1 MNTIKISRPIV
12 VLQAGDPEK
21 SVYTQ
26 HDKENQETGCPDR
39 RATGIIK
46 TRLSEF
52 LRRVFIMSVYMQGI
66 QDKRGSMPDRKIC
79 VRIPA
84 MTSGARSNYPL
95 SICEGHRSYCRSHR

>member
-52 LRRVFIMSVYMQGI
+52 LRRVLLCLFIC
-66 QDKRGSMPDRKIC
+66 RAF
-79 VRIPA
+79 RIKEA
-84 MTSGARSNYPL
+84 ACQTGKSASESL
-95 SICEGHRSYCRSHR
+95 Q

>member
-1 MNTIKISRPIV
+1 MNTIKSADLPSYYRS
-12 VLQAGDPEK
+12 GDPEK

-84 MTSGARSNYPL
+84 MTSGARSKL
-95 SICEGHRSYCRSHR
+95 SLVHL

>member
-1 MNTIKISRPIV
+1 MS
-12 VLQAGDPEK
+12 
-21 SVYTQ
+21 
-26 HDKENQETGCPDR
+26 DR

-52 LRRVFIMSVYMQGI
+52 LRRFIMSVYMQGI

-84 MTSGARSNYPL
+84 MTSGARSKL
-95 SICEGHRSYCRSHR
+95 SLVHL